1 VREERREVLIL
12 FRRKEYCTRE
22 YAYFVCAVRSL
33 FPWFC
38 NSNGPRK
45 RVLWGNPAPVAVA
58 NLITGHWARDVYALK
73 SPGGAQRVIRPAIAS
88 GHYFTTRFA
97 PVGRREVWWPERLL
111 AHANHWRIRTRGAKG
126 GLFFVD
132 RRQLRGEQIA
142 ILERLGRR
150 DEPIAAL

>member
-1 VREERREVLIL
+1 M
-12 FRRKEYCTRE
+12 
-22 YAYFVCAVRSL
+22 
-33 FPWFC
+33 
-38 NSNGPRK
+38 
-45 RVLWGNPAPVAVA
+45 
-58 NLITGHWARDVYALK
+58 YALK

-88 GHYFTTRFA
+88 GRYFTTRFA

-111 AHANHWRIRTRGAKG
+111 AHATHWRIRTRGAKG